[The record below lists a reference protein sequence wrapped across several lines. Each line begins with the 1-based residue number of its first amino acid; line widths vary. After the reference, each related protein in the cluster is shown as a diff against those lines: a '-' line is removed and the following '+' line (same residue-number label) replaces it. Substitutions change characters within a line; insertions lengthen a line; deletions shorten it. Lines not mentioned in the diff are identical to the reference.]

1 MEHLM
6 GMSEKCHKVKN
17 KKVHTRLHFCFVF
30 AEVRNSG
37 GFCIC
42 ACLSKSARHDHTDL
56 IAMQRRPIADEVT
69 WASRNFTAWA
79 RQRLSTQGLVGI
91 CIDAALRRDAIA
103 ALPSRGRGVI
113 DHRRPGYAPL
123 RSATDDA
130 PSGLL
135 HHMRDAAAQAAS
147 AP

>member
-1 MEHLM
+1 M
-6 GMSEKCHKVKN
+6 KVLGPAAISQRGRDK
-17 KKVHTRLHFCFVF
+17 
-30 AEVRNSG
+30 G
-37 GFCIC
+37 
-42 ACLSKSARHDHTDL
+42 CLS
-56 IAMQRRPIADEVT
+56 PFVVC
-69 WASRNFTAWA
+69 
-79 RQRLSTQGLVGI
+79 GLVGI
-91 CIDAALRRDAIA
+91 CIDDALRRDAIA

-123 RSATDDA
+123 RSVTDDA

>member
-1 MEHLM
+1 MLT
-6 GMSEKCHKVKN
+6 K
-17 KKVHTRLHFCFVF
+17 
-30 AEVRNSG
+30 
-37 GFCIC
+37 
-42 ACLSKSARHDHTDL
+42 
-56 IAMQRRPIADEVT
+56 
-69 WASRNFTAWA
+69 
-79 RQRLSTQGLVGI
+79 
-91 CIDAALRRDAIA
+91 DAIA

>member
-1 MEHLM
+1 M
-6 GMSEKCHKVKN
+6 KV
-17 KKVHTRLHFCFVF
+17 LGP
-30 AEVRNSG
+30 AAIS
-37 GFCIC
+37 
-42 ACLSKSARHDHTDL
+42 
-56 IAMQRRPIADEVT
+56 QRGRDKGC
-69 WASRNFTAWA
+69 
-79 RQRLSTQGLVGI
+79 GLVGI
-91 CIDAALRRDAIA
+91 CIDDALRRDAIA

>member
-1 MEHLM
+1 
-6 GMSEKCHKVKN
+6 MSDYPVRFFGFRFS
-17 KKVHTRLHFCFVF
+17 VFTISIPRLRTHAGVVASSRLVVFGF
-30 AEVRNSG
+30 AEG
-37 GFCIC
+37 
-42 ACLSKSARHDHTDL
+42 
-56 IAMQRRPIADEVT
+56 T

-79 RQRLSTQGLVGI
+79 RQRLPLSVCGLVGI
-91 CIDAALRRDAIA
+91 CIDDALRRDAIA

>member
-1 MEHLM
+1 MAL
-6 GMSEKCHKVKN
+6 SRV
-17 KKVHTRLHFCFVF
+17 FVPF
-30 AEVRNSG
+30 AITSSG
-37 GFCIC
+37 LLGASAATFLQGL
-42 ACLSKSARHDHTDL
+42 AKSARHDHTDL
-56 IAMQRRPIADEVT
+56 IAMQRRPIADEGT

-79 RQRLSTQGLVGI
+79 RQRLSLSTQGLVGI
-91 CIDAALRRDAIA
+91 CIDDALRRDAIA